1 MVKLTWLKFMKA
13 FQVDPRD
20 GRLRGY
26 NIRTIDD
33 DLDAPWRPKMKKGRP
48 IIFGHFDVIPP
59 ESSGPFSHGLLL
71 DYSRSGR
78 GGNGLLNSLRDPLI
92 ALEAGSAKRLLGL
105 SYVKFL
111 GRLGMLS

>member
-1 MVKLTWLKFMKA
+1 MVIQSIRSIYTEAFTEASVRAASLDGKLTWLKFMKA
-13 FQVDPRD
+13 FQVEPD
-20 GRLRGY
+20 GRLKGY

-78 GGNGLLNSLRDPLI
+78 G
-92 ALEAGSAKRLLGL
+92 AMA
-105 SYVKFL
+105 F
-111 GRLGMLS
+111 